1 MKKFARVFDEFFPTE
16 ESTPNAALTGSNGA
30 DEVEQAVFE
39 LLEADFAKSGKAKT
53 LRFAARQTRSQMRQN
68 RLGPSSPVA
77 LSSCSLFIDDA
88 EWGAAGNAGAGDV
101 YECHPGQPA
110 VGDCV
115 ASCPD
120 DKPFVEAFYRC
131 TASCPDGTV
140 TGDSFNTEGCVGGG
154 DALLQCPP
162 PTPSNYCIDPKCTTI
177 DEVTECEEGSL
188 CPGAAGTVPAEC
200 TGPGPYRLTDAL
212 GFVNEYS
219 TPCACALGK
228 AMDYWVT

>member
-1 MKKFARVFDEFFPTE
+1 MKRFARLFDEFFPTE

-101 YECHPGQPA
+101 LECIL
-110 VGDCV
+110 
-115 ASCPD
+115 
-120 DKPFVEAFYRC
+120 EI
-131 TASCPDGTV
+131 
-140 TGDSFNTEGCVGGG
+140 GG
-154 DALLQCPP
+154 
-162 PTPSNYCIDPKCTTI
+162 
-177 DEVTECEEGSL
+177 
-188 CPGAAGTVPAEC
+188 
-200 TGPGPYRLTDAL
+200 L
-212 GFVNEYS
+212 GGVCL
-219 TPCACALGK
+219 PCLS
-228 AMDYWVT
+228 

>member
-1 MKKFARVFDEFFPTE
+1 MKRFARLFDEFFPTE

-88 EWGAAGNAGAGDV
+88 EWGVDDEEVLDG
-101 YECHPGQPA
+101 
-110 VGDCV
+110 
-115 ASCPD
+115 SCPN
-120 DKPFVEAFYRC
+120 DKPFVEAFGRC

-140 TGDSFNTEGCVGGG
+140 TGDSFNTESGCVTNGFTNI
-154 DALLQCPP
+154 CPLT
-162 PTPSNYCIDPKCTTI
+162 TPSNYCIDPKCTT
-177 DEVTECEEGSL
+177 DDAFAECKEGSL
-188 CPGAAGTVPAEC
+188 CPALQAGPVPPEC
-200 TGPGPYRLTDAL
+200 TGPSR
-212 GFVNEYS
+212 YS
-219 TPCACALGK
+219 SPCACALDK
-228 AMDYWVT
+228 WSDYVNSLAHAYNAGR

>member
-88 EWGAAGNAGAGDV
+88 EWGLDDEEVFMNGLDGT
-101 YECHPGQPA
+101 CH
-110 VGDCV
+110 
-115 ASCPD
+115 SY
-120 DKPFVEAFYRC
+120 KPFVEAFHRC

-140 TGDSFNTEGCVGGG
+140 TGDSFNTEGCVG
-154 DALLQCPP
+154 DLAAICPLT
-162 PTPSNYCIDPKCTTI
+162 TPSNYCIDPKCTTI

-188 CPGAAGTVPAEC
+188 CPGMAGTVPAEC
-200 TGPGPYRLTDAL
+200 TGLGPYRLTDAL

-219 TPCACALGK
+219 IPCACALGK
-228 AMDYWVT
+228 AMDYWGNVMLLHLAGR